1 MLGKAAVGKTSIINR
16 YLNNIC
22 PEEYEPSVEETYTM
36 QIKTEKGEERDF
48 KIVDTPGEETDQNL
62 LDEWICNSNCIILV
76 YAINEENS
84 FEGLKEYYE
93 RIKQNKTEKISIIL
107 VGNKSDLDIDRKI
120 SKQNAETYAK
130 SIGASYFETSALKD
144 ENGNCK
150 NVFQECANKII
161 KNANDEVGGDSKCVK
176 CSIF

>member
-1 MLGKAAVGKTSIINR
+1 
-16 YLNNIC
+16 
-22 PEEYEPSVEETYTM
+22 M

-107 VGNKSDLDIDRKI
+107 VGNKSDLIKDNRNIFDLSEISEMLIQIPNSCYYQISCLNKSNFDELKKEIINLCFENEIYLEYNEGIDRD
-120 SKQNAETYAK
+120 
-130 SIGASYFETSALKD
+130 G
-144 ENGNCK
+144 
-150 NVFQECANKII
+150 
-161 KNANDEVGGDSKCVK
+161 CVY
-176 CSIF
+176 